1 MTWLNWLL
9 KFHTRLWISSYLTT
23 HTSHKFN
30 VQWMLIS
37 FVCCMCSNVMCI
49 LNCLL
54 IKPNFFFIVFYMF
67 LKVFLCFYVFRV
79 LSKMSISFLSK
90 KISKGIFVNKSRLNS
105 TCKNETGKFQITL
118 KFRQRVLRLAR
129 EKVLPTKIVSMLQ
142 WLFCE

>member
-1 MTWLNWLL
+1 
-9 KFHTRLWISSYLTT
+9 
-23 HTSHKFN
+23 
-30 VQWMLIS
+30 
-37 FVCCMCSNVMCI
+37 
-49 LNCLL
+49 
-54 IKPNFFFIVFYMF
+54 MF